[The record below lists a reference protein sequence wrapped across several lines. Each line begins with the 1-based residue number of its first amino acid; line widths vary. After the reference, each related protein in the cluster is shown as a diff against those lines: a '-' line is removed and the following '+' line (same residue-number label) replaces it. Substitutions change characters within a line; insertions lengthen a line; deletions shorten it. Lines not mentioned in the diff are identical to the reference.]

1 MPIEQTALEAMADVL
16 RLEHEL
22 EAALC
27 LVSGLM
33 MMVESQRERLE
44 WLDDVRQAAQTRTW
58 AAEEEASLLREELV
72 RFTRSQCS

>member
-1 MPIEQTALEAMADVL
+1 MIEQTALEAIADVL

-44 WLDDVRQAAQTRTW
+44 WLDDVRQAAQMRTW
-58 AAEEEASLLREELV
+58 AAEEEASILREELV
-72 RFTRSQCS
+72 RFTRAAMS